1 MPAEISASAHRSLAW
16 AGADPGEGE
25 VVAEV
30 CRSIEA
36 YCRDQV
42 DSARIDREGRIPAAT
57 LDGAREL
64 GLFGLSIPEEYGGAG
79 LSMQG
84 VCTSIATL
92 AARDRAVATSV
103 GLHTG
108 LGTRG
113 LVAFGAPALK
123 ERWLPELASGRR
135 IGSFATTEAGAGS
148 DLSAIKTTA
157 VMDGDALR
165 VDGGKVYVTNGGFAG
180 LFTITAS
187 TPGLGPSRRGHS
199 LLLLERD
206 TPGLEVGPEE
216 HKLGLRG
223 SSTTTLH
230 FDGVQLPTERIIGE
244 PGLGMT
250 HLQHILAWGRTVMAS
265 GCTGEAG
272 AAIDATLRHV
282 TTRRQFG
289 RAIGTFDVVRRQ
301 VADMVAL
308 RFMGVGLVRH
318 TCIAPDDTALLRRSL
333 AAKVLCSDAN
343 WEICDMAVQLHGG
356 AGFIEDTGV
365 PLLLRDSRIMRI
377 FEGAND
383 VLTVH
388 VGTIE
393 VSAHRVRAPLAGLVG
408 PDCASLADKA
418 DALDQTLAGLR
429 EELLATH
436 GVRLFGK
443 QTELHR
449 LGRVALLCEA
459 VDAAVLRADAEGDS
473 RSRLLAAHWLHMAEE
488 RLGPALRPGPST
500 GPIAALTAELYEE
513 VQG

>member
-1 MPAEISASAHRSLAW
+1 MPAEAATAALALP
-16 AGADPGEGE
+16 GADPGESE
-25 VVAEV
+25 VVSEV
-30 CRSIEA
+30 VRTIDA
-36 YCRDQV
+36 FCRDHV
-42 DSARIDREGRIPAAT
+42 DSLRIDREGQIGPAT
-57 LDGAREL
+57 LDGVRDL
-64 GLFGLSIPEEYGGAG
+64 GLFGLSIPEEFGGAG

-84 VCTSIATL
+84 VCTSIAAL
-92 AARDRAVATSV
+92 ARRDRAVATTV

-113 LVAFGAPALK
+113 LVAFGAEPLK

-157 VMDGDALR
+157 VAENGGLR

-187 TPGLGPSRRGHS
+187 TPGMGPGRRGHS

-206 TPGLEVGPEE
+206 EPGLKVGPEE
-216 HKLGLRG
+216 KKLGLRG
-223 SSTTTLH
+223 SSTTSLH
-230 FDGVQLPTERIIGE
+230 LEGVHLTPDRVIGE
-244 PGLGMT
+244 AGVGMS
-250 HLQHILAWGRTVMAS
+250 HLQHVLAWGRTVMAS
-265 GCTGEAG
+265 GCMGASA

-289 RAIGTFDVVRRQ
+289 RTIGTFDVVRRQ

-308 RFMGVGLVRH
+308 RFMGVALVRY
-318 TCIAPDDTALLRRSL
+318 TCGSPTADDLLRRSL

-343 WEICDMAVQLHGG
+343 WEVCDIALQLHGG
-356 AGFIEDTGV
+356 AGFIEDTGI

-393 VSAHRVRAPLAGLVG
+393 VSGHRVREPLVGRVGAATAGL
-408 PDCASLADKA
+408 ADRA
-418 DALDQTLAGLR
+418 DAMEHALVGLR
-429 EELLATH
+429 EDLLATH
-436 GVRLFGK
+436 GVRLFGR

-449 LGRVALLCEA
+449 LGRVALMCEA
-459 VDAAVLRADAEGDS
+459 ADAAVLRADAEGDA
-473 RSRLLAAHWLHMAEE
+473 RSRMLASHWLHMAEE
-488 RLGPALRPGPST
+488 RLLPVLRSGPDT

-513 VQG
+513 VE